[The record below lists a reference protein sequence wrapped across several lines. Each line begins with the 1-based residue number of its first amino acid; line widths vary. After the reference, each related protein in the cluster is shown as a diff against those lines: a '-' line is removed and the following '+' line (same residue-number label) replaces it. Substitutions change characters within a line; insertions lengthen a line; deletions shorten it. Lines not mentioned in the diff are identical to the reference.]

1 MHKET
6 YSQFFKEEALR
17 KLLTRGSRTI
27 AEVALELNVPYHS
40 AKNWLRNSKM
50 PHNKQTV
57 YHEKRPQDWSQEE
70 RLQALLDTGTLSG
83 EALNAWCRERGLFAH
98 QLTAWKTAF
107 CQPVRG
113 SGEAAEIRQLK
124 QALAATERELAR
136 KEKALAEAA
145 ALLVLQKKCQALWE
159 DGDK

>member
-57 YHEKRPQDWSQEE
+57 CHEKRPQDWSQEE

-83 EALNAWCRERGLFAH
+83 EALNA
-98 QLTAWKTAF
+98 
-107 CQPVRG
+107 
-113 SGEAAEIRQLK
+113 
-124 QALAATERELAR
+124 
-136 KEKALAEAA
+136 
-145 ALLVLQKKCQALWE
+145 
-159 DGDK
+159 